1 MMIRFRIPKGLKIND
16 ISRFYPVTSEAVCA
30 ILAFNYLSFTLT
42 GAPYVCPRHYTHL
55 CGGVL
60 VHIFLRALRRD
71 AGYLLQV
78 RTLAG
83 DHRHSQLLRGELI

>member
-1 MMIRFRIPKGLKIND
+1 MTFLVLPH
-16 ISRFYPVTSEAVCA
+16 FTPVACSEAVCV
-30 ILAFNYLSFTLT
+30 ILAVSSVNYSSFTLT

-60 VHIFLRALRRD
+60 MHIFLRALHRD

-78 RTLAG
+78 RSPEMPTVNYSECAN
-83 DHRHSQLLRGELI
+83 